1 MQHLENFLPF
11 QTLLVSI
18 VKKDYSKAD
27 MELVKI
33 FTQNPKEQKLRQM
46 PYPDK
51 IANIWVITLG
61 VFTLYNFT
69 RFMLAR

>member
-1 MQHLENFLPF
+1 MQHLGNFIPC

-51 IANIWVITLG
+51 TAKI
-61 VFTLYNFT
+61 
-69 RFMLAR
+69 